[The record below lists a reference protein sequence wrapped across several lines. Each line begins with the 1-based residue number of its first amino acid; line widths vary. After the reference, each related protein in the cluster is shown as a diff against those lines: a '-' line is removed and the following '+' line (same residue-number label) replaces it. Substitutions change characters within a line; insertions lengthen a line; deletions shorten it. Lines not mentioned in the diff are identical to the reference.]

1 MNTLLI
7 IKPRPAH
14 NHGRMRGY
22 SITQVA
28 NGKRRVLDVLAL
40 NSIEAVNV
48 VRGMSGSPMTK
59 EAA

>member
-22 SITQVA
+22 QITQVA

-48 VRGMSGSPMTK
+48 VRGLVGAQISR

>member
-1 MNTLLI
+1 MNTLFI

-22 SITQVA
+22 LITMVA
-28 NGKRRVLDVLAL
+28 NGKRRTLDVLAL

-48 VRGMSGSPMTK
+48 VRGLVGQPMTK